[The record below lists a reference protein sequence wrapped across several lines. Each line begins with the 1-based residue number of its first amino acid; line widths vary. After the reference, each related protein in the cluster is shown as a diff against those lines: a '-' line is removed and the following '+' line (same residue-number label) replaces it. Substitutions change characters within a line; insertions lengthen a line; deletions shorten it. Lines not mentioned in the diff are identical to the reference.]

1 MLTSLYMFIVAIAVV
16 LFIVG
21 IRERELS
28 FLSMSVVL
36 FLVAGFY
43 SFNLTYITANGDV
56 LTLNGA
62 EWALAF
68 IWWAFAMIGIL
79 AIALSGLSFRRRD
92 VND

>member
-1 MLTSLYMFIVAIAVV
+1 MLTSLYMFIVAIAVT
-16 LFIVG
+16 LFIIG
-21 IRERELS
+21 ILESELS

-43 SFNLTYITANGDV
+43 SFHLTYISNGTV

-79 AIALSGLSFRRRD
+79 AIALQGLSLRRRD
-92 VND
+92 VNA